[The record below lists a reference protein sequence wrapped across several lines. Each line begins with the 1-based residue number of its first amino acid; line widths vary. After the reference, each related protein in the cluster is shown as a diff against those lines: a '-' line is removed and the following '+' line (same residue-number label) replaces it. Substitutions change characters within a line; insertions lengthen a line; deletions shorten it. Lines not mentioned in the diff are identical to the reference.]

1 MDFLVLMKYI
11 IKKFYEKRNKSV
23 PLYDDNKVAQHNHII
38 PNDLILRSENQ
49 DGMEFTYSFWIC
61 IMGLKYKEGEW
72 KHIMHKGSP
81 TSYPNRAPGVWLH
94 PTKNSLRVYMNTFDD
109 NK

>member
-1 MDFLVLMKYI
+1 MLSKGRNTASATVGKVYSAKVPFYADSITKVIMMVILIAVFYCFLVLMKYI

-23 PLYDDNKVAQHNHII
+23 PLYEDNKVAQHNHII

-61 IMGLKYKEGEW
+61 IMGFK
-72 KHIMHKGSP
+72 I
-81 TSYPNRAPGVWLH
+81 
-94 PTKNSLRVYMNTFDD
+94 
-109 NK
+109 

>member
-1 MDFLVLMKYI
+1 MKYI
-11 IKKFYEKRNKSV
+11 IKKFYERESKSV
-23 PLYDDNKVAQHNHII
+23 PLYDDNKVSKHNHII

-61 IMGLKYKEGEW
+61 IMGLKYKQGDW

-81 TSYPNRAPGVWLH
+81 TSFP
-94 PTKNSLRVYMNTFDD
+94 
-109 NK
+109 